1 MAEDRLPELY
11 RRYGPVIYQRCR
23 RLLRDPALAEDA
35 TQETFL
41 RIHQN
46 LARVPG
52 DADALRWIYRVAT
65 NYCLN
70 ELRNQRHR
78 PQVADDDAPP
88 EIAGEDIERLLLDA
102 HAIRRLLGSLPEKLA
117 AVAALHYL
125 EGLDQ
130 GEVAEVLGVSRRT
143 VVYRLTEF
151 QARAREL
158 VQTARPTE
166 AA

>member
-11 RRYGPVIYQRCR
+11 RRYGPAIYQRCR
-23 RLLRDPALAEDA
+23 RLLRDSAMAEDA

-41 RIHQN
+41 RVHKN
-46 LARVPG
+46 LERVPG

-70 ELRNQRHR
+70 ELRNQRNR
-78 PQVADDDAPP
+78 PRPADDEGGPLP
-88 EIAGEDIERLLLDA
+88 EASDGDFERLLLDS
-102 HAIRRLLGSLPEKLA
+102 HAARRILGALPEKIA

-130 GEVAEVLGVSRRT
+130 GEVAGVLGVSRRT
-143 VVYRLTEF
+143 VVYRLSEF
-151 QARAREL
+151 QERARAL
-158 VQTARPTE
+158 LAAE